1 MAKSIGLGR
10 GLAAVLGDDA
20 EAFEKQVTT
29 SNDVSI
35 DLIDPNPW
43 QPRTEFGEEELEEL
57 AMSISNI
64 GIIQPLTLRHLENGR
79 YQIIAGERR
88 FRAAKQ
94 AGLTSVPAFVRDVED
109 DSMLE
114 MALVENIQRSDLNPI
129 EEALSYARLI
139 DECHLTQETMA
150 DRVGKKRSTVTN
162 YLRLLKLPAEIQDG
176 LKKKLI
182 SMGHA
187 RAIMGIDDEETQLML
202 FHETVE
208 QGYSVRKIEEYVRE
222 YNDPQPSSV
231 EGQEEQQGES
241 QTQPNRQVVDS
252 DYRALDDKLS
262 TYFSTKVKISRNT
275 SGKGKITISFAGDD
289 DLLRIMEILDKA
301 N

>member
-43 QPRTEFGEEELEEL
+43 QPRTEFGEEELDEL

-231 EGQEEQQGES
+231 EGQEEQQGEP